1 MMLTK
6 TSSIKTVA
14 EKEKQSAA
22 GSSVV
27 AAIFL
32 TAMKLIVGLLTGSLG
47 ILAEAAH
54 SGLDLVAAIVT
65 FLAVHVSDRP
75 ADEDHTYGHG
85 KIENFSAL
93 VETLLLLITCIWII
107 YEAIQ
112 RLFFQV
118 VAIDVSIWAFLTMGI
133 SIVVDALRS
142 KMLYNIAR
150 KHNSQALEADALHF
164 STDIWS
170 SSVVLV
176 GLALVW
182 LGQQVFPAY
191 AEILTK
197 ADTIAALGVA
207 FIVTF
212 VSYKLGKSTIDVLLD
227 RAPEGLRQQISE
239 AAGHVEGVL
248 NASQVRVRRAGPGVF
263 VDMSVDVPRNLPFE
277 RTHAIADAVEAQV
290 KRIAP
295 GADVLV
301 HTDPREDDRENMAE
315 RIRTVVSKNQLAA
328 HNISVQESNGQLYVD
343 LHLEVYDHLSLRLA
357 HGMASRIEKE
367 LRADIPGISQVN
379 THIETMEDIIGNGLD
394 VTTQESHLVQKIITT
409 TNEIVGKTCCHNVV
423 IHRQG
428 DWLAVSMHCTLEDEL
443 SINQVHDITTLI
455 ENRLREGIPFLK
467 HVLVHAEPQG

>member
-1 MMLTK
+1 MLTQASSRK
-6 TSSIKTVA
+6 TAA

-22 GSSVV
+22 GSSVLSAV
-27 AAIFL
+27 FL
-32 TAMKLIVGLLTGSLG
+32 TAMKLVVGFMTGSLG

-54 SGLDLVAAIVT
+54 SGLDLVAAIIT
-65 FLAVHVSDRP
+65 FLAVRVSDRP

-85 KIENFSAL
+85 KVENFSAL
-93 VETLLLLITCIWII
+93 VETLLLLVTCMWII
-107 YEAIQ
+107 YESIQ
-112 RLFFQV
+112 RLFFQDV
-118 VAIDVSIWAFLTMGI
+118 EIDVSIWAFITMGM
-133 SIVVDALRS
+133 SIVVDVHRS
-142 KMLYNIAR
+142 RMLYTVAR

-176 GLALVW
+176 GLVLVW
-182 LGQQVFPAY
+182 FGNRIFPAY
-191 AEILTK
+191 AAILTK
-197 ADTIAALGVA
+197 ADTVAALGVA
-207 FIVTF
+207 FIVII

-227 RAPEGLRQQISE
+227 RAPEGLRQQIAE
-239 AAGHVEGVL
+239 AAGQVEGVL
-248 NASQVRVRRAGPGVF
+248 TASQVRVRRAGPGLF

-277 RTHAIADAVEAQV
+277 RTHAIADAVEAQI

-295 GADVLV
+295 GADVHV

-328 HNISVQESNGQLYVD
+328 HNINVQESNGQFYVD

-357 HGMASRIEKE
+357 HDMASRIEKE
-367 LRADIPGISQVN
+367 LRADIPCISQVN
-379 THIETMEDIIGNGLD
+379 THIEAMENIIGNGLD
-394 VTTQESHLVQKIITT
+394 VTTQEGDLVQKIIAT
-409 TNEIVGKTCCHNVV
+409 TNEVVGQTCCHDVL

-428 DWLAVSMHCTLEDEL
+428 DWFAISIHCTLEDEL

-455 ENRLREGIPFLK
+455 ENRLREEVPFLK

>member
-1 MMLTK
+1 MLNQA
-6 TSSIKTVA
+6 SSIKTVA

-22 GSSVV
+22 GSSVLSAV
-27 AAIFL
+27 FL
-32 TAMKLIVGLLTGSLG
+32 TAMKLIVGLMTGSLG

-54 SGLDLVAAIVT
+54 SGLDLVAAIIT
-65 FLAVHVSDRP
+65 FLAVRVSDRP
-75 ADEDHTYGHG
+75 ADEDHPYGHG

-93 VETLLLLITCIWII
+93 VETLLLLMTCIWII
-107 YEAIQ
+107 YESIQ

-118 VAIDVSIWAFLTMGI
+118 VEIDASIWAFLTMGL
-133 SIVVDALRS
+133 SIAVDVHRS
-142 KMLYNIAR
+142 RMLYTVAH

-182 LGQQVFPAY
+182 LGNRVFPAY
-191 AEILTK
+191 AELLTK

-207 FIVTF
+207 FIVVF

-227 RAPEGLRQQISE
+227 RAPDGLRQQISE
-239 AAGHVEGVL
+239 AAGQVEGVL
-248 NASQVRVRRAGPGVF
+248 NTSRVRVRRAGPGVF
-263 VDMSVDVPRNLPFE
+263 VDMTVDVSRNLPFE

-290 KRIAP
+290 KLIAP
-295 GADVLV
+295 GADVHV
-301 HTDPREDDRENMAE
+301 HMDPREDDRENMAE

-328 HNISVQESNGQLYVD
+328 HNISVKESNGQLYVD

-357 HGMASRIEKE
+357 HEMASRIEKE
-367 LRADIPGISQVN
+367 LHADIPGISQVN
-379 THIETMEDIIGNGLD
+379 THIEAMENIIDNGLD
-394 VTTQESHLVQKIITT
+394 VTTHESDLVQKIIAT
-409 TNEIVGKTCCHNVV
+409 TNEIVGQTCCHDVV

-428 DWLAVSMHCTLEDEL
+428 DWLAVTMHCTLEDDL

-455 ENRLREGIPFLK
+455 ENRLRERIPFLK